1 MTNSKDI
8 LKQAEERMKKAVEV
22 VREELIKIRTGKA
35 TTALLD
41 GIKIDYYGT
50 MTPLNK
56 VANLSIP
63 DVHTVAVQPWEKNI
77 IPIIEK
83 AILTANLGLNPV
95 SDGTVVRVPIPALNE
110 ERRRDLVKLVK
121 KFGEDGKIAIR
132 NVRRDAI
139 EHLKKAEKGEHMS
152 EDERKR
158 GEQDA
163 QKLTDKHT
171 KDIDNHLAMKEKE
184 IMEV

>member
-8 LKQAEERMKKAVEV
+8 LKQAEDKMKKAIEV

-41 GIKIDYYGT
+41 GVKIDYYGT
-50 MTPLNK
+50 LTQLNK
-56 VANLSIP
+56 VASVSTP
-63 DVHTVAVQPWEKNI
+63 DVHTIAVQPWEKSI
-77 IPIIEK
+77 ISIIEK
-83 AILTANLGLNPV
+83 AVLQANLGLNPIN
-95 SDGTVVRVPIPALNE
+95 DGTLIRIPIPPLNE
-110 ERRRDLVKLVK
+110 ERRRELVKLIK
-121 KFGEDGKIAIR
+121 KFGEDGKIAVR

-139 EHLKKAEKGEHMS
+139 EHLKKADKGEHMP

-158 GEQDA
+158 GEQEA
-163 QKLTDKHT
+163 QKLTDKYI
-171 KDIDNHLAMKEKE
+171 KDIDNHLAVKEKE

>member
-8 LKQAEERMKKAVEV
+8 LKQAEDKMKKAVEV
-22 VREELIKIRTGKA
+22 VREELVKIRTGKA

-41 GIKIDYYGT
+41 GVKVDYYGT

-56 VANLSIP
+56 IASLSTP
-63 DVHTVAVQPWEKNI
+63 DVHSIAVQPWEKSV
-77 IPIIEK
+77 IPMIEK

-95 SDGTVVRVPIPALNE
+95 NDGILIRVPIPALNE
-110 ERRRDLVKLVK
+110 ERRRELVKLVK
-121 KFGEDGKIAIR
+121 KFGEEGKIAVR
-132 NVRRDAI
+132 NIRRDGI
-139 EHLKKAEKGEHMS
+139 EHLKKAEKGDHMP

-158 GEQDA
+158 GEQDM
-163 QKLTDKHT
+163 QKLTDKHS
-171 KDIDNHLAMKEKE
+171 KDIDSLLAMKEKE

>member
-8 LKQAEERMKKAVEV
+8 LKQAEDKMKKAVEV

-41 GIKIDYYGT
+41 GVKVDYYGT
-50 MTPLNK
+50 LTPLNK
-56 VANLSIP
+56 IASVSTPDMHSI
-63 DVHTVAVQPWEKNI
+63 AVQPWEKSI
-77 IPIIEK
+77 IPSIEK

-95 SDGTVVRVPIPALNE
+95 NDGTIIRVPIPPLNE
-110 ERRRDLVKLVK
+110 ERRRELVKLVK
-121 KFGEDGKIAIR
+121 KFGEDGKIAVR

-139 EHLKKAEKGEHMS
+139 EHLKKAEKSDHMP

-158 GEQDA
+158 GEQEA
-163 QKLTDKHT
+163 QKLTDRFI
-171 KDIDNHLAMKEKE
+171 KDIDNLLAMKEKE